1 MIRHHALARDERGAT
16 IIEFALIV
24 PVMMMLIM
32 GLSDM
37 LFQSYAQAVLTG
49 EVQKAGRDAGLE
61 ASTTDTVDARVVAR
75 MRPLLKNLTPSC
87 ATGAVTQPV
96 WCAKR
101 LSYDN
106 FTEVGPEPFVDR
118 DGDGVRDPG
127 ECYTDVN
134 GNKQW
139 DAEPGT
145 TGQGGASAVTLYTMQ
160 ITFPRMFPVA
170 RILGWSAAQTIR
182 ATTLLKNQ
190 PFATQTTTAST
201 TICT

>member
-1 MIRHHALARDERGAT
+1 MIGRLARDARGVT
-16 IIEFALIV
+16 VIEFAFIL
-24 PVMMMLIM
+24 PVLLVLVM

-61 ASTTDTVDARVVAR
+61 ASDPAAIDAKVISR
-75 MRPLLKNLTPSC
+75 MTPLLKNLSNSC
-87 ATGAVTQPV
+87 ATGPVANPV

-106 FTEVGPEPFVDR
+106 FTEIGPEPFTDT
-118 DGDGVRDPG
+118 DGDGIRDPG

-139 DAEPGT
+139 DAEPGSD
-145 TGQGGASAVTLYTMQ
+145 GQGGASAVTYYTMQ
-160 ITFPRMFPVA
+160 ITFPRIFPVA
-170 RILGWSAAQTIR
+170 ALMGWSASKTIR
-182 ATTLLKNQ
+182 ASTILKNQ
-190 PFATQTTTAST
+190 PFATQTTTAAT
-201 TICT
+201 TICNP